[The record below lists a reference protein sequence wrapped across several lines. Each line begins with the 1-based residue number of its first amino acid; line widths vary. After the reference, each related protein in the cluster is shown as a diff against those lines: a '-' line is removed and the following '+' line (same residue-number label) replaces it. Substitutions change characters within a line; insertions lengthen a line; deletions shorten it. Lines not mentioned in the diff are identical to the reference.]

1 MKPSDGPDRDADLPP
16 ALSSMWRLCKIG
28 YQHEPALM
36 SVAFGLALLAALPE
50 ALLAVGFAALAQ
62 AVLDGDDERLLVVAL
77 LLGAAGAATWFL
89 TTVST
94 RVQRR
99 FRDKVTIGLES
110 HVARLQASV
119 STIAHQERPELIDRL
134 SVLRDQVFVL
144 DHMYM
149 SVFSTAGWIL
159 RLGVTVVLLASI
171 SPVLV
176 LLVLFAVPT
185 VATSSWR
192 PAVERET
199 EEAGAPSR
207 RLAEHLFTTATMAAP
222 AKEVR
227 VTGIAP
233 RLQHDRREAWEGW
246 YGPVARTRLASAV
259 WHTLG
264 WAVFGVGYVAA
275 IVYVSS
281 GLDAP
286 APDVLL
292 VLAAGSRLSAY
303 IAATVGEIGFLRG
316 IWMDGSRRLAWL
328 EDYAAALDADAD
340 VAVPDRLEQGIVLDH
355 VSFAYP
361 GTDKEVL
368 VDVSL
373 TLPAGAVVAVVGE
386 NGAGKSTLVKL
397 LSKFYEPTAGRI
409 LVDGAEL
416 ARMPAEE
423 WRDRLA
429 GAYQDF
435 FRFELLAHQ
444 SVGVGDVDR
453 VDDRPAVEV
462 AVGRAG
468 AEDVVAKLEGGLDA
482 QLGATW
488 PEGVEVSF
496 GQWQKLALARGFM
509 RDEPLLLVLDEP
521 TAALDAETE
530 HALFERYA
538 AEAHEGGADG
548 RITVLVSHRFSTVR
562 MADLIVVLDGAHLS
576 DVGTHDELMARGGQY
591 AELYAIQAAAYR

>member
-1 MKPSDGPDRDADLPP
+1 M
-16 ALSSMWRLCKIG
+16 
-28 YQHEPALM
+28 
-36 SVAFGLALLAALPE
+36 
-50 ALLAVGFAALAQ
+50 
-62 AVLDGDDERLLVVAL
+62 
-77 LLGAAGAATWFL
+77 
-89 TTVST
+89 ST

-207 RLAEHLFTTATMAAP
+207 RLAEHLFTTATTAAP

-264 WAVFGVGYVAA
+264 WAVFGAGYVAA

-303 IAATVGEIGFLRG
+303 IAA
-316 IWMDGSRRLAWL
+316 DGGR
-328 EDYAAALDADAD
+328 
-340 VAVPDRLEQGIVLDH
+340 DRLPPGHLDGRVPPPGLAGGLRRRPRRRRRRGRCPTGSSEGIVLDH
-355 VSFAYP
+355 VELRLP
-361 GTDKEVL
+361 GHRQGG
-368 VDVSL
+368 
-373 TLPAGAVVAVVGE
+373 P
-386 NGAGKSTLVKL
+386 
-397 LSKFYEPTAGRI
+397 R
-409 LVDGAEL
+409 
-416 ARMPAEE
+416 R
-423 WRDRLA
+423 
-429 GAYQDF
+429 
-435 FRFELLAHQ
+435 
-444 SVGVGDVDR
+444 
-453 VDDRPAVEV
+453 
-462 AVGRAG
+462 RA
-468 AEDVVAKLEGGLDA
+468 A
-482 QLGATW
+482 
-488 PEGVEVSF
+488 
-496 GQWQKLALARGFM
+496 
-509 RDEPLLLVLDEP
+509 
-521 TAALDAETE
+521 
-530 HALFERYA
+530 
-538 AEAHEGGADG
+538 
-548 RITVLVSHRFSTVR
+548 
-562 MADLIVVLDGAHLS
+562 
-576 DVGTHDELMARGGQY
+576 
-591 AELYAIQAAAYR
+591 